1 MKVADFRDF
10 DAGSDFASA
19 VFIMD
24 RLLQDVRHAIRV
36 LRKTPVFTLV
46 VIFTLALGIGANTA
60 MFSVVNAVLLQGLP
74 FRDASR
80 IVDVNEWSEQRP
92 TAIAPANF
100 LDWQRMSRSF
110 ESMSLYR
117 TRMFNVATGSG
128 EPERLSGAQTSST
141 FFDVLGVSPILGR
154 PFTRDDAQPG
164 RAAVVLSYGLWQRRF
179 GGADVVNRT
188 IRLNGEPF
196 TVAGVMP
203 AGFNFPQDAE
213 FWAVATHDVPPGGG
227 PGDPRENRTAHYLRG
242 IARLADG
249 VGIEQANAELTT
261 IATQLQAQYPENTN
275 FTAVA
280 TSLQDQL
287 IGSARTPLLILLGA
301 VGCVLLIVIAN
312 VANLLMARAT
322 VRARELA
329 IRAAVGAN
337 RRTLIRQLL
346 TESVVMAAIGG
357 ALGVLL
363 AFWGVELILA
373 LDPGE
378 VPRVTPI
385 AVDGAALAFAVALS
399 IVTGVLFGVGPAW
412 QASRPELQSTLKDAT
427 RGTTGEGSRHFARM
441 GLVLAEVAL
450 SLVLL
455 VGAGLL
461 FRSLMTLLDV
471 PLGFTTSGVMTMQ
484 VAPTGENYRAPGHF
498 VSYWDRVL
506 QNVRAVPGVK
516 SAALSASAPMSP
528 GMAVIAFQVS
538 GRPEVP
544 LHQAPLGHFLE
555 VSPGYFAAL
564 GIPLLK
570 GREFTTQDAI
580 EDPRTI
586 VINEAMARREFP
598 NQEPLG
604 QRFSF
609 GPGPDGQQQWL
620 EIVGVVGNVRQ
631 YRADEAPVPMT
642 YAVHTANPQRAYSL
656 IVRSD
661 GDVLSLS
668 SSVRAAIQAVDPS
681 LPVAR
686 ARTLDDVIGAS
697 LTQRKFNMTLLMVF
711 AAIALILAIA
721 GIYGTVAYAVAQR
734 TQEIGIRVALGATT
748 GEVLRLV
755 LVDALKPVG
764 GGLVLG
770 IIAAFALTRALD
782 RLVYGISTTDT
793 MTFVTLPLLLG
804 LVAMVASWLP
814 AMRATRV
821 DPMVALRAD

>member
-1 MKVADFRDF
+1 
-10 DAGSDFASA
+10 
-19 VFIMD
+19 MD
-24 RLLQDVRHAIRV
+24 RFSQDLRHALRV

-74 FRDASR
+74 FREASR
-80 IVDVNEWSEQRP
+80 IVDINEWNNGGP

-100 LDWQRMSRSF
+100 VDWRRMARSF
-110 ESMSLYR
+110 DAMAVYR

-128 EPERLSGAQTSST
+128 EPERISGAQTSST
-141 FFDVLGVSPILGR
+141 FFDVLGVSPVMGR
-154 PFTRDDAQPG
+154 QFSRDDAEPG
-164 RAAVVLSYGLWQRRF
+164 RATVMLSYGLWQRRF

-188 IRLNGEPF
+188 IRLNGEAF

-213 FWAVATHDVPPGGG
+213 FWTAATHDVPAGGG
-227 PGDPRENRTAHYLRG
+227 PGDPRENRGAHYLRG
-242 IARLADG
+242 IARLASG
-249 VGIEQANAELTT
+249 VSLDQANAELST
-261 IATQLQAQYPENTN
+261 ITAQLTAEYPDTNTN
-275 FTAVA
+275 FTTVA
-280 TSLQDQL
+280 TPLQDQL

-346 TESVVMAAIGG
+346 TESVVMAVIGG

-385 AVDGAALAFAVALS
+385 SVDGTALLFAVALS
-399 IVTGVLFGVGPAW
+399 VVTGVLFGVGPAW
-412 QASRPELQSTLKDAT
+412 QASRPQLQSTLKDAT
-427 RGTTGEGSRHFARM
+427 RGTTGEGSRHLARM

-484 VAPTGENYRAPGHF
+484 VAPTGDSYRAPGHF
-498 VSYWDRVL
+498 VAYWDRVL
-506 QNVRAVPGVK
+506 ENVRAVPGVK
-516 SAALSASAPMSP
+516 GAALSASAPMSP
-528 GMAVIAFQVS
+528 GMAVLAFQIA

-544 LHQAPLGHFLE
+544 LHQSPIGHYLE
-555 VSPGYFAAL
+555 VSPGYFATM
-564 GIPLLK
+564 GIPVLK
-570 GREFTTQDAI
+570 GREFAPQDAT
-580 EDPRTI
+580 EDPRVI

-604 QRFSF
+604 QRFSL
-609 GPGPDGQQQWL
+609 GPGPDGEQQWL

-642 YAVHTANPQRAYSL
+642 YAVHTSNPQRAYSL
-656 IVRSD
+656 IVRRD
-661 GDVLSLS
+661 GDVLALAG
-668 SSVRAAIQAVDPS
+668 SVRAAIQAVDPS
-681 LPVAR
+681 LPIAR

-711 AAIALILAIA
+711 ATIALILAIA
-721 GIYGTVAYAVAQR
+721 GIYGTVSFAVAQR

-748 GEVLRLV
+748 REVLRLV

-770 IIAAFALTRALD
+770 MLAALALTRALD

-793 MTFVTLPLLLG
+793 LTFVTLPLVLG
-804 LVAMVASWLP
+804 LVAMLASWLP
-814 AMRATRV
+814 ALRATRV
-821 DPMVALRAD
+821 DPMIALRTD